1 MAVVSSPER
10 ADLVRAMG
18 VQHVIDRVAEDYRF
32 WKDDHTQDPAEWRR
46 LGKRI
51 RELVGTDPD
60 IVFEHPGRSTMG
72 ASVFVCTRG
81 GTIVT
86 CAATTGFMIE
96 YDNRYLW
103 MNQKTLK
110 GCHFANYREAWEAN
124 RLIAEGRIH
133 PALSAVFPFDLV
145 GEAVLQVHHNQHEG
159 KLGVLVLA
167 PDEGLGVTD
176 PELREEHLDAITRF
190 RRT

>member
-1 MAVVSSPER
+1 M
-10 ADLVRAMG
+10 
-18 VQHVIDRVAEDYRF
+18 
-32 WKDDHTQDPAEWRR
+32 
-46 LGKRI
+46 
-51 RELVGTDPD
+51 
-60 IVFEHPGRSTMG
+60 
-72 ASVFVCTRG
+72 FVCTRG

-133 PALSAVFPFDLV
+133 PVLSAVFPFEQV
-145 GEAVLQVHHNQHEG
+145 AEAVLEVHHNQHEG

-167 PDEGLGVTD
+167 PGEGLGVTD
-176 PELREEHLDAITRF
+176 PELRAEHVDQITRF
-190 RRT
+190 RRPSARKGS